1 MTFQM
6 FDRISADPNICLGQ
20 PTVTG
25 TRITVSVILR
35 MLASGMSCQEIAQE
49 YPELSKEDAQQAAAY
64 GAWLASEQSRA
75 YPS

>member
-25 TRITVSVILR
+25 TRITVSVILH
-35 MLASGMSCQEIAQE
+35 MIASGMSCQEIAQE
-49 YPELSKEDAQQAAAY
+49 YPELREEDVQQAAAY
-64 GAWLASEQSRA
+64 CAWLAAEPSRA
-75 YPS
+75 YLS